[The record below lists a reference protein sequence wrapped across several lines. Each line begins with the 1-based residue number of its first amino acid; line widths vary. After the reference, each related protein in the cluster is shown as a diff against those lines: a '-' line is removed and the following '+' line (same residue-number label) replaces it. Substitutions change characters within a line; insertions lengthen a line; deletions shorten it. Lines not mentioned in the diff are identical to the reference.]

1 MFILLFRLDKI
12 IRRWKIK
19 CLKKEGYKLTQNS
32 EEANLILINTCS
44 IREKAEETI
53 AEQFSV
59 LVDVIHWL
67 DSNKFSNTEIRS
79 KVDVILNHSK
89 HLYRGKK

>member
-1 MFILLFRLDKI
+1 MKARKI
-12 IRRWKIK
+12 NMNEGMEN
-19 CLKKEGYKLTQNS
+19 LKQLELV
-32 EEANLILINTCS
+32 EEQH
-44 IREKAEETI
+44 R
-53 AEQFSV
+53 V

-89 HLYRGKK
+89 HLYRDGE

>member
-1 MFILLFRLDKI
+1 MGYYKILMKARKI
-12 IRRWKIK
+12 NMNEGMEN
-19 CLKKEGYKLTQNS
+19 LKQLELV
-32 EEANLILINTCS
+32 EEQH
-44 IREKAEETI
+44 R
-53 AEQFSV
+53 V

-89 HLYRGKK
+89 GLYRGEE

>member
-1 MFILLFRLDKI
+1 MKARKI
-12 IRRWKIK
+12 NMNEGMEN
-19 CLKKEGYKLTQNS
+19 LKQLELV
-32 EEANLILINTCS
+32 EEQH
-44 IREKAEETI
+44 R
-53 AEQFSV
+53 V

>member
-1 MFILLFRLDKI
+1 MKARKI
-12 IRRWKIK
+12 NMNEGMEN
-19 CLKKEGYKLTQNS
+19 LKQL
-32 EEANLILINTCS
+32 
-44 IREKAEETI
+44 EKAEETI
-53 AEQFSV
+53 SEQYSV

-89 HLYRGKK
+89 HLYRGDE